1 MKAVIYARYSSD
13 NQREESITAQIRACT
28 EYCKH
33 KKMVI
38 VGTYAD
44 EARSALTDNRPEFQR
59 MISDAKTGL
68 FDVLVIHKL
77 DRFARNRYDSAF
89 YKRELHK
96 AGARIDSVLER
107 LDDSP
112 ESVLMESLL
121 EGLAEY
127 YSKNLA
133 REAMK
138 GMKETALQ
146 AKHCGGIPPLGF
158 DVENKQYIINE
169 WEAGAIRLI
178 FEMYDSGVGYSKIID
193 ELAAKGYKTKA
204 GRPFAKNSLHDIL
217 KNEKYIGM
225 YIFNKRQGRTSDG
238 RKNNRRQKSEEEII
252 RIPGAMPAIIDENLF
267 RRVQAKMTS
276 RQQNSEKA
284 RLRAKT
290 VYLLS
295 GLVFCGSCE
304 AAYIGN
310 TITRNGVRY
319 GYYECGA
326 RNRTRTCSNR
336 RVKKSELENIVIQ
349 EIEQT
354 IFAPEVREEFTEKVL
369 DYYVSNTKKD
379 NSERDYL
386 EKEIAKINIVIG
398 NLVKAIESG
407 NISNI
412 IMEQLQGREQEL
424 TMYKNRLRELD
435 AQQEFE
441 FGRDEIMVYLEHLS
455 KQFKET
461 ENEEQLKS
469 LVQSFTEKVIVYEDR
484 FDIVLKIVLVTNG
497 GGGAYLTVT
506 KIVYC

>member
-28 EYCKH
+28 EYCQR
-33 KKMVI
+33 KKYFVT
-38 VGTYAD
+38 GTYTD

-59 MISDAKTGL
+59 MIADARTGL

-89 YKRELHK
+89 YKRELRK
-96 AGARIDSVLER
+96 AGVRIDSVLEH

-158 DVENKQYIINE
+158 DVEDKQYIINE
-169 WEAGAIRLI
+169 WEAGAVRLI
-178 FEMYDSGVGYSKIID
+178 FEMYDNGVGYSRIID
-193 ELAAKGYKTKA
+193 ELTAKGYKTKV

-217 KNEKYIGM
+217 KNEKYIGI
-225 YIFNKRQGRTSDG
+225 YTFNKRQGRTSDG
-238 RKNNRRQKSEEEII
+238 RKNNRRQKPEEEII
-252 RIPGAMPAIIDENLF
+252 RMPGAMPAIIDEDLF
-267 RRVQAKMTS
+267 RRVQAKMEK

-284 RLRAKT
+284 RQRAKT

-295 GLVFCGSCE
+295 GLVFCGKCE

-310 TITRNGVRY
+310 TITRNEVKY

-326 RNRTRTCSNR
+326 RDRTRTCKNR
-336 RVKKSELENIVIQ
+336 RVKKSELENIVLQ

-407 NISNI
+407 NISNVV
-412 IMEQLQGREQEL
+412 MEQLQSRENEL
-424 TMYKNRLRELD
+424 VMYKNRLRELD

-441 FGRDEIMVYLEHLS
+441 FGRDEIMAYLEHLE

-469 LVQSFTEKVIVYEDR
+469 LVQQFTEKVVVHEDR